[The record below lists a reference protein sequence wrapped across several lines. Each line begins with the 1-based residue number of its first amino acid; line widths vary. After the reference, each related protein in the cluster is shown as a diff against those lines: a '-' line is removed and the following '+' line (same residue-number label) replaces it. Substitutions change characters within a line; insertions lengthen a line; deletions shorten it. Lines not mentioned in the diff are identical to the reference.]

1 MSKKLFVIA
10 LVSVALI
17 FSGVVSAV
25 AETMTWKVVGLSR
38 PTPQFKPWEWFAAEL
53 EKRTKGQIK
62 VNLVSLP
69 ELGLTGFELVR
80 VIKAG
85 LVDVGDVLP
94 TYVAGDVPMIEGVD
108 LVGLF
113 PDFDTSVKAH
123 ESFMPVLSKYLAKVS
138 GGVVIGV
145 YYWPHQVLWSRKEVR
160 TLDDLKGM
168 KIRVYG
174 TAQTQFLKALGAV
187 PVSIA
192 FAEVYTALERGT
204 VDGGITGTYSGYAL
218 KWYEVSKYQ
227 IEMNLGPVIGTLTV
241 SKKTWDKLTPELKA
255 TLKQLGKEFT
265 VRGTE
270 VGRRTSQEGID
281 ESAKKGIKYVNLG
294 PKFLAGTR
302 KAVISA
308 VIPGWVKRAGPE
320 AKPVFNKYIAPYAG
334 YKIP

>member
-1 MSKKLFVIA
+1 MNKKLFGVLIVSLA
-10 LVSVALI
+10 LLVS
-17 FSGVVSAV
+17 GVLPAF
-25 AETMTWKVVGLSR
+25 AETMTWKVVGLNR
-38 PTPQFKPWEWFAAEL
+38 ATPQFKPWEWFAAEL

-85 LVDVGDVLP
+85 LVDVADILP
-94 TYVAGDVPMIEGVD
+94 TYVAGDVPIIEGVD

-123 ESFMPVLSKYLAKVS
+123 DAFMPVLSKHLAKIA

-145 YYWPHQVLWSRKEVR
+145 YYWPHQVMWSRKPVR
-160 TLDDLKGM
+160 SLNDLKGM
-168 KIRVYG
+168 KVRVYG
-174 TAQTQFLKALGAV
+174 TAQTEFLKALGAV

-204 VDGGITGTYSGYAL
+204 VDAAITGTYSGYAL

-241 SKKTWDKLTPELKA
+241 SKRTWDKLTPGLKA
-255 TLKQLGKEFT
+255 TLNQLGKEFT
-265 VRGTE
+265 ERGTE
-270 VGRRTSQEGID
+270 VGRRTSQLGID
-281 ESAKKGIKYVNLG
+281 ESAKKGIEYVNLG
-294 PKFLAGTR
+294 PKFLKGTR
-302 KAVISA
+302 KAVINA
-308 VIPGWVKRAGPE
+308 VIPGWVRRAGPE
-320 AKPVFNKYIAPYAG
+320 AKPVFNQYIAPYAG